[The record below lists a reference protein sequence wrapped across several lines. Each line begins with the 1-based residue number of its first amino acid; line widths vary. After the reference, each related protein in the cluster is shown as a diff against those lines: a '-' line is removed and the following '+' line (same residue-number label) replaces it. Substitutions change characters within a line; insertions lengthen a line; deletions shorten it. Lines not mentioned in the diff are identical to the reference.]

1 METDLKRPYVRQK
14 LAAMKNLLLV
24 GVLFTF
30 PLMTFAEDFQISVER
45 KKTFM
50 PEKGEKGV
58 ERSIHR
64 WRGEI
69 KIENKMKTPS
79 SELVAKYIVFVNR
92 QTLGQKARGDTFEQV
107 KGAATVPAINKME
120 ATSVVTEEVTLHRA
134 HVSPGFHLTK
144 GGQAITNDS
153 ITGVWV
159 KLFSG
164 EKEVAESTNPPSLK
178 ARFKFE

>member
-1 METDLKRPYVRQK
+1 MGS
-14 LAAMKNLLLV
+14 MKNLLRV
-24 GVLFTF
+24 GALLTF

-50 PEKGEKGV
+50 PEKGGKSEKGI
-58 ERSIHR
+58 ERSNHR

-79 SELVAKYIVFVNR
+79 SELVAKYIIFVTR
-92 QTLGQKARGDTFEQV
+92 QNLGQKARGDAFEQV
-107 KGAATVPAINKME
+107 KGTATVPAINKME
-120 ATSVVTEEVTLHRA
+120 VTSVSTEEVTLHQS
-134 HVSPGFHLTK
+134 HVSQGFYLAK
-144 GGQAITNDS
+144 GGQAITSDS
-153 ITGVWV
+153 ITGIWV

-164 EKEVAESTNPPSLK
+164 EKEVADYTNPPSLK